1 MSMSVI
7 GDLAADHY
15 LMLPPRHD
23 TDEKRTAKFSLWLP
37 GGTGANAAA
46 AAAALGSQVTLYSFA
61 GTDALGRWLMAAL
74 AARGV
79 STDGVRVVPG
89 NTTQATILLE
99 PGDRQVI
106 VDRGVAGN
114 LDDIDPGQLGTADV
128 VYVTGSAAA
137 IARIAGAR
145 AGGLLIA
152 GIEAGM
158 ADHADLAAQIRN
170 ADLVI
175 TNSAG
180 WAIFSRHAA
189 SVTAVETQG
198 PRGAVIHTPS
208 KPDQHIPGLAVNA
221 VDETGAGDCLAGAL
235 CHYLAAGLDLA
246 AACRLAVVAA
256 GLSTLG
262 LGAQGRLPT
271 DAEVRA
277 AATRGT
283 MSTAR
288 SGASR

>member
-1 MSMSVI
+1 VV

-15 LMLPPRHD
+15 LVVPPRHKD
-23 TDEKRTAKFSLWLP
+23 DEKRTATSSLWLP
-37 GGTGANAAA
+37 GGTGANAAVTA
-46 AAAALGSQVTLYSFA
+46 AVLGSQVTLYSFV
-61 GTDALGRWLMAAL
+61 GTDMLGPWLIPAL

-79 STDGVRVVPG
+79 SMGGVQVVPG
-89 NTTQATILLE
+89 KTTQATILIE

-106 VDRGVAGN
+106 VDRGVADR
-114 LDDIDPGQLGTADV
+114 LDDVDPGQLGAADV
-128 VYVTGSAAA
+128 VYVTGSATAIGR
-137 IARIAGAR
+137 IARAGAR
-145 AGGLLIA
+145 GLLIA

-158 ADHADLAAQIRN
+158 ADHADLAGQIRN

-180 WAIFSRHAA
+180 WAIFRRHAD
-189 SVTAVETQG
+189 VLTAIETRG
-198 PRGAVIHTPS
+198 PEGAVIHTPA
-208 KPDQHIPGLAVNA
+208 KPDQHIPGITVDA
-221 VDETGAGDCLAGAL
+221 VDETGAGDCLAGTL

-262 LGAQGRLPT
+262 LGAQGSLPT

-277 AATRGT
+277 AAARGAA
-283 MSTAR
+283 STAR
-288 SGASR
+288 SGGDR

>member
-1 MSMSVI
+1 VI

-15 LMLPPRHD
+15 LMLPPRHGK
-23 TDEKRTAKFSLWLP
+23 DEKRTATSSVWLP

-46 AAAALGSQVTLYSFA
+46 TAAVLGSQVTLYSFV
-61 GTDALGRWLMAAL
+61 GTDTLGPWLIAAI

-79 STDGVRVVPG
+79 RTDGVRIVPG

-99 PGDRQVI
+99 HGDRQVI
-106 VDRGVAGN
+106 VDRGVADR
-114 LDDIDPGQLGTADV
+114 LDDVDPGQLGSADV

-137 IARIAGAR
+137 IGRIAGAG
-145 AGGLLIA
+145 AGGLLIV

-158 ADHADLAAQIRN
+158 ADDPDLVAHRN
-170 ADLVI
+170 ADLMI

-180 WAIFSRHAA
+180 WPMFSRHAA
-189 SVTAVETQG
+189 SVTAVETRG

-208 KPDQHIPGLAVNA
+208 KPDRHIPGIAVDA

-235 CHYLAAGLDLA
+235 CHYLGAGLHLA

-262 LGAQGRLPT
+262 LGAQGSLPT
-271 DAEVRA
+271 DTEVRA
-277 AATRGT
+277 AAAGGT
-283 MSTAR
+283 VSTAR
-288 SGASR
+288 SGGDR

>member
-1 MSMSVI
+1 VI
-7 GDLAADHY
+7 GDVAADHY
-15 LMLPPRHD
+15 LKVPPRHD
-23 TDEKRTAKFSLWLP
+23 EDEKRTATSTVWLP

-46 AAAALGSQVTLYSFA
+46 AAAVLGSQVTLYSFV
-61 GTDALGRWLMAAL
+61 GTDRLGQWLKAAL

-79 STDGVRVVPG
+79 STGGVQVVPG

-106 VDRGVAGN
+106 VDRGVADR
-114 LDDIDPGQLGTADV
+114 LDDIDPGQIGAADV
-128 VYVTGSAAA
+128 VYVTGSAGA
-137 IARIAGAR
+137 IARLAGAGAR
-145 AGGLLIA
+145 GLLIA

-180 WAIFSRHAA
+180 WATFSRHAA
-189 SVTAVETQG
+189 SFTAVETRG

-208 KPDQHIPGLAVNA
+208 KPDQHMPGIAVDA

-246 AACRLAVVAA
+246 AACRLAVAAA
-256 GLSTLG
+256 GLATLG
-262 LGAQGRLPT
+262 LGAQGSLPT

-277 AATRGT
+277 AATGGVSR
-283 MSTAR
+283 AR
-288 SGASR
+288 SGGSR